1 MSETD
6 YARIEQAIGYLDAH
20 FREQPSLAEIAAQ
33 VHLSEFHFQRLF
45 KRWAGVTPKRF
56 LQYLTVHYTGE
67 LLRNDHKVLEASLRA
82 GLSGPGR
89 LHEQFV
95 NVQAMT
101 PGEAQRRGAGLT
113 IRYGLHP
120 SPFGDCLLART
131 ARGICALR
139 FIDANEAAD
148 ALSELR
154 REWPAAHWV
163 EDVAGGAGLAAELF
177 EAPYKATDKRIEL
190 DLKGTNFQ
198 LQVWQALLRIPPGEV
213 IAYQDLAEDLGRP
226 EASRAVAGAV
236 AKNPIAYLIPC
247 HRVIRATGAFSGYR
261 WGVTRKKA
269 LLGWEAARRETSAT
283 RIDEPVPDID
293 TAPGSHR
300 E

>member
-1 MSETD
+1 MSEND
-6 YARIEQAIGYLDAH
+6 YARIERAIAYLDAH
-20 FREQPSLAEIAAQ
+20 FTEQPSLAEIAAQ

-45 KRWAGVTPKRF
+45 KRWAGVSPKRF
-56 LQYLTVHYTGE
+56 LQYLTVRYTGE
-67 LLRNDHKVLEASLRA
+67 LLRDDHKVLAASLNA

-89 LHEQFV
+89 LHQQFV

-101 PGEAQRRGAGLT
+101 PGEVQRLGEGLT
-113 IRYGLHP
+113 IRYAMHP
-120 SPFGDCLLART
+120 SPFGECLLART

-139 FIDANEAAD
+139 FVDTNQGAEALA
-148 ALSELR
+148 ELR

-163 EDVAGGAGLAAELF
+163 EDVAGTAGLAAELF
-177 EAPYKATDKRIEL
+177 EAPYKTTDRRIEL

-198 LQVWQALLRIPPGEV
+198 LQVWQALLRIPPGALV
-213 IAYQDLAEDLGRP
+213 SYQDIAEDLGRP

-236 AKNPIAYLIPC
+236 AKNPVAYLIPC
-247 HRVIRATGAFSGYR
+247 HRVIRASGAFSGYR

-269 LLGWEAARRETSAT
+269 LLGWEAARREASRTPTGA
-283 RIDEPVPDID
+283 PLAD
-293 TAPGSHR
+293 TDAAPERHR